1 MGVRYPFDSP
11 CTFVMGGVRL
21 PVLDSV
27 INISRDMLA
36 VSDFNVFYVHFY
48 LVKLFVIKCT
58 RIADAWLYSSDEYS
72 RSWIQNQV
80 IAWSG
85 SR

>member
-1 MGVRYPFDSP
+1 MSF
-11 CTFVMGGVRL
+11 TF
-21 PVLDSV
+21 
-27 INISRDMLA
+27 I
-36 VSDFNVFYVHFY
+36 FY

-58 RIADAWLYSSDEYS
+58 RIADAWLYSSDKYS